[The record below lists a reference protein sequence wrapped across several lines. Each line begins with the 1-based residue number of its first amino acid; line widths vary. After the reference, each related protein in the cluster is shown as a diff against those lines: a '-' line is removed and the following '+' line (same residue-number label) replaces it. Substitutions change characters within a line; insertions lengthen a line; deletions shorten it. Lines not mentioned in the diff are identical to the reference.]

1 MSKGFMFLPGE
12 FRKWGW
18 YKNSNMVHM
27 LIHLMYEAN
36 YQDSTYMGVAIKRG
50 QLATGRKQLAVET
63 GMSEREVRTCLE
75 RLTNDQQIVTQT
87 TNRFSII
94 TVCNYDSW
102 HGLQKPN
109 DQPTTSET
117 PTNDPQ
123 SGTPNDHNN
132 KDNKD
137 NKEDNILNPYNPLTG
152 DGEILLSRLTELS
165 EENRRL
171 QEENEELKKK
181 KAKKKARED
190 YDVRADLSYV
200 DERYFDKWNEWLS
213 YKDKIGKQY
222 KTQEGAVKQY
232 HQWLNTSGGSYAKAC
247 AIIDQSIQW
256 SWTGLFD
263 IRDWVEP
270 EEKRDP
276 TIPNKDK
283 YEPDLPYSEI
293 MGAFLVPNKYPD
305 WNEDWPYTPDTRP
318 DGARICN
325 GSNGWRWD
333 AANKRWIEMMW
344 IMDKRQWL
352 DR

>member
-1 MSKGFMFLPGE
+1 MFISREKIDDFEWSNNPHVFYVFFKLL
-12 FRKWGW
+12 FKAS
-18 YKNSNMVHM
+18 YKDKRW
-27 LIHLMYEAN
+27 E
-36 YQDSTYMGVAIKRG
+36 GVDIKRG
-50 QLATGRKQLAVET
+50 QLVTGRAALSKELNL
-63 GMSEREVRTCLE
+63 SEQVVRTCLDK
-75 RLTNDQQIVTQT
+75 LTKSGYINQQS
-87 TNRFSII
+87 TNRYTII
-94 TVCNYDSW
+94 TICNYDSW
-102 HGLQKPN
+102 QTLPKTNNQQLTSEPTN
-109 DQPTTSET
+109 NQPTD
-117 PTNDPQ
+117 N
-123 SGTPNDHNN
+123 HNIN

-137 NKEDNILNPYNPLTG
+137 NKEENIINPYNPLTG

-181 KAKKKARED
+181 KAKKKSRED

-232 HQWLNTSGGSYAKAC
+232 HQWLNTSGGSYPKAC

-263 IRDWVEP
+263 VRDWVEP

-344 IMDKRQWL
+344 IMDKRQWF